1 MIQEWLDALAA
12 QGCDPRQKGDGWMC
26 KCPAH
31 EDDTPSLSVAVGD
44 KVPVLATCFAGCEF
58 DAIRGALG
66 IGQNGPTAAPVRPVA
81 PRTPK
86 PPPKPSALPTGP
98 DRTVYR
104 HYDAGGWRQA
114 FAVVRRDL
122 GNGKKTF
129 SQWTTAVDD
138 GLWIPEGLPET
149 APMYLLPE
157 LLAVNGQGCHRRGRE
172 VRPRR
177 QGRLATAACHLLGGR
192 HERLE

>member
-1 MIQEWLDALAA
+1 MIQEWLDALEA
-12 QGCDPRQKGDGWMC
+12 QGCAPRQKGDGWMC

-98 DRTVYR
+98 DRMVY
-104 HYDAGGWRQA
+104 HYVEADGVAA

-122 GNGKKTF
+122 GNGKKSF
-129 SQWTTAVDD
+129 SQWTA
-138 GLWIPEGLPET
+138 
-149 APMYLLPE
+149 
-157 LLAVNGQGCHRRGRE
+157 R
-172 VRPRR
+172 
-177 QGRLATAACHLLGGR
+177 
-192 HERLE
+192 